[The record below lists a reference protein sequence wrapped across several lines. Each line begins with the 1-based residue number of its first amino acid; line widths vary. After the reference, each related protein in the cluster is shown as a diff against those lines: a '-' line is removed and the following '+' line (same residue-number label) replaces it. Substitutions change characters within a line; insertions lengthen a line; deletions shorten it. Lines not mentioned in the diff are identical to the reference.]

1 MHFIHFM
8 KEILLCQQK
17 HKPSRN
23 KGTIHLLPKNF
34 IKRSFAKVCTHD
46 ITRKTNLSQ
55 MTQPIDRGLL
65 LFFTMPHPRVF
76 TFLVQAP
83 YILHTF
89 SSVSTQHARQTRCH
103 HWLALSENSNN
114 LRVFHSLQ
122 CMLQCSTLVYC
133 VIFIFQTFTVFQ
145 KQSWLNNCILWIDVL
160 SKQTY
165 QF

>member
-1 MHFIHFM
+1 MCKTQLCFKKIDEGMRENYAFHSFY
-8 KEILLCQQK
+8 ERNSLCQQK

-103 HWLALSENSNN
+103 HWLAFSENANK
-114 LRVFHSLQ
+114 LKVFSYFYK
-122 CMLQCSTLVYC
+122 TF
-133 VIFIFQTFTVFQ
+133 FI
-145 KQSWLNNCILWIDVL
+145 N
-160 SKQTY
+160 
-165 QF
+165 